1 MLEVSEFK
9 ISNLG
14 FDELCLSVFCSV
26 LRLLIGLFRMTL
38 RLQSC
43 DGQVFSV
50 PVSEAKKF
58 GTIRNMLENLSQSGT
73 EVFTDFDEILPLP
86 NVDSSTLK
94 TLIDWSGESDTLK
107 LDENSRLLDLVM
119 AANYLD
125 VPKLVDLGCQQ
136 ISSLIRGKSAEE
148 MKKAFGL
155 KSGIAEET
163 LAFHVVALNNRFGT
177 ILSSSKTFPVD
188 FRGCQFRLGGA

>member
-14 FDELCLSVFCSV
+14 FDELCLSAFCSV
-26 LRLLIGLFRMTL
+26 LRLLNGFFRMTL

-73 EVFTDFDEILPLP
+73 DFDEILPLP
-86 NVDSSTLK
+86 NVDSSILK

-148 MKKAFGL
+148 MKKTFGL

-163 LAFHVVALNNRFGT
+163 LAFHVVPLNDRFGI
-177 ILSSSKTFPVD
+177 ILSSIKTFPVD
-188 FRGCQFRLGGA
+188 FCGCQWLSV

>member
-14 FDELCLSVFCSV
+14 FDELCLSAFCSV
-26 LRLLIGLFRMTL
+26 LRLLNGFFRMTL

-58 GTIRNMLENLSQSGT
+58 GTIRNMLENLSQSG
-73 EVFTDFDEILPLP
+73 TDFDEILPLP

-155 KSGIAEET
+155 KSCIAEET
-163 LAFHVVALNNRFGT
+163 LAFHVVPLNDRFGI
-177 ILSSSKTFPVD
+177 ILSTSKTFPVD
-188 FRGCQFRLGGA
+188 FRGCQWLSV

>member
-14 FDELCLSVFCSV
+14 FDELCLSAFCSE
-26 LRLLIGLFRMTL
+26 LRLLNGFFRMTL

-58 GTIRNMLENLSQSGT
+58 GTIRNMLENLSQSG
-73 EVFTDFDEILPLP
+73 TDFDEILPLP

-148 MKKAFGL
+148 MKKTFGL

-163 LAFHVVALNNRFGT
+163 LAFHVVPLNDRFGT

-188 FRGCQFRLGGA
+188 FRGCQWLSI

>member
-1 MLEVSEFK
+1 
-9 ISNLG
+9 
-14 FDELCLSVFCSV
+14 
-26 LRLLIGLFRMTL
+26 MTL

-58 GTIRNMLENLSQSGT
+58 GTIRNMLENLSQSG
-73 EVFTDFDEILPLP
+73 TDFDEILPLP

-148 MKKAFGL
+148 MKKTFGL

-163 LAFHVVALNNRFGT
+163 LAFHVVPLNDRFGT

-188 FRGCQFRLGGA
+188 FRGCQWLSI